1 MISQFFHF
9 LLQAWELLTHFHFYL
24 SDWTAQ
30 LGPWMYLL
38 LFLIIFAETGLV
50 VTPFLPGDS
59 LLFAIG
65 ALCALPTSHLS
76 YELLLILLIIAAL
89 LGDSVN
95 YWIGETLSAKLF
107 KNLNAKILNPQH
119 LARTEDFY
127 KKYGGKTIIL
137 ARFVPIVRTYAP
149 FVAGL
154 SHMHYKRFMIFN
166 AVGGITWVGLFLTL
180 GYFFG
185 NIPAVQ
191 KNFTYLIFLIILIS
205 ILPMGIEYW
214 RHRRTKKKIK

>member
-1 MISQFFHF
+1 MFMTLWHYF
-9 LLQAWELLTHFHFYL
+9 LQLWELLTHFHL
-24 SDWTAQ
+24 HLNDWSNSM
-30 LGPWMYLL
+30 GPWIYVI

-65 ALCALPTSHLS
+65 ALCALPGNSMH
-76 YELLLILLIIAAL
+76 YGLLLVLLMIAAL
-89 LGDSVN
+89 LGDTTN
-95 YWIGETLSAKLF
+95 YWIGEMFSKKYF
-107 KNLNAKILNPQH
+107 KNVEARILNSRH
-119 LARTEDFY
+119 IEKTEQFY
-127 KKYGGKTIIL
+127 KKYGGKTIVL

-154 SHMHYKRFMIFN
+154 SKMDYKRFMLFN
-166 AVGGITWVGLFLTL
+166 ATGGIAWVSIFLTL

-191 KNFTYLIFLIILIS
+191 KNFTYLIFLIIFIS
-205 ILPMGIEYW
+205 VLPIGVEFM
-214 RHRRTKKKIK
+214 RHRMKAPPAD